1 MHSLSLLEKEVV
13 ATGLL
18 KKMINVRFV
27 TTIFIL
33 KEILPILAKLRKT
46 FQAGTINYACI
57 QPCILE
63 AKDALKDSNLTEK
76 VKTAIIKETGGIER
90 LGFLELTPTEA
101 QLKEATGKMAKYV
114 EALIN
119 NLDER
124 FGEAAPI
131 LAAFSVF
138 DPCLLPDKIEP
149 TFKYYGDEKIDDLG
163 SHFLAGDEEAKND
176 MFSERMSYKYNMLLK
191 AKKKAKARRKG
202 PQMLIIEAT
211 CTKSFRQRVYFTWI
225 V

>member
-1 MHSLSLLEKEVV
+1 MYSTLHS
-13 ATGLL
+13 G
-18 KKMINVRFV
+18 
-27 TTIFIL
+27 
-33 KEILPILAKLRKT
+33 
-46 FQAGTINYACI
+46 G
-57 QPCILE
+57 
-63 AKDALKDSNLTEK
+63 KDALRDKSLTNR
-76 VKTAIIKETGGIER
+76 VKTAIVKESNGNEIF
-90 LGFLELTPTEA
+90 GFLEFTTTATQLREA
-101 QLKEATGKMAKYV
+101 AGKMDK
-114 EALIN
+114 N

-124 FGEAAPI
+124 FDEPAP
-131 LAAFSVF
+131 LLTAFGVF
-138 DPCLLPDKIEP
+138 DPCLLPDKTEP
-149 TFKYYGDEKIDDLG
+149 DFTHYGNEKIKNLD